1 MKTSKA
7 PIIHTYTVHIFHI
20 FDFFWGNRHAH
31 CVIGQQI
38 YINLHKY
45 KKKKNIGMCFSKT
58 SLVFATINIYFDS
71 LTTSFDSCETY
82 GNLGAVTV

>member
-20 FDFFWGNRHAH
+20 FHFFWGNRHAH

-45 KKKKNIGMCFSKT
+45 LKKKYWYVFLQI
-58 SLVFATINIYFDS
+58 SLVFATININFDS